1 MKLNKGL
8 NRCGDK
14 MDLTFD
20 TKIGVLKEK
29 DLVNSSNE
37 FIWDLNA
44 QAKYALKD
52 DSQQAKVLLYLSLN
66 SVL

>member
-1 MKLNKGL
+1 
-8 NRCGDK
+8 

-66 SVL
+66 FVL

>member
-1 MKLNKGL
+1 
-8 NRCGDK
+8 

-20 TKIGVLKEK
+20 TKCGILKGK

-44 QAKYALKD
+44 QAKYA
-52 DSQQAKVLLYLSLN
+52 
-66 SVL
+66 